1 MLSKVCS
8 IWRWKVFRTWHV
20 EGHGEQVH
28 SWFGSHCGL
37 LTFGRWM
44 GDVIKAR
51 WVVGSFPQLLSLSK
65 RKTGWWG
72 LAFGIYMHASYY
84 CALLYCVSEILH
96 FLQIKDLWQPSIG
109 QVYQCYV
116 SNGICSL
123 CVSVSHF
130 GNTIFQTVSWPL
142 KVKVKSLR
150 HVWLF
155 VIPWTVVYHTPPSM
169 GFSRQEYWNGL
180 PFPPP
185 EDLPDP
191 GIEPGSPALWADV
204 LPSEPP
210 G

>member
-1 MLSKVCS
+1 
-8 IWRWKVFRTWHV
+8 
-20 EGHGEQVH
+20 
-28 SWFGSHCGL
+28 
-37 LTFGRWM
+37 
-44 GDVIKAR
+44 
-51 WVVGSFPQLLSLSK
+51 
-65 RKTGWWG
+65 
-72 LAFGIYMHASYY
+72 MHASYY
-84 CALLYCVSEILH
+84 CALLYCVSEIFH
-96 FLQIKDLWQPSIG
+96 FLQVKDLWQPSIG

-130 GNTIFQTVSWPL
+130 GNTIFQTASWSL

-155 VIPWTVVYHTPPSM
+155 VIPWTVAYHTPPSM
-169 GFSRQEYWNGL
+169 GFSRQEYWSGL

-191 GIEPGSPALWADV
+191 GIEPASPALWADV

-210 G
+210 GESHDPSRMAIYSHWSLMLLLQKDFDLLKIQMRASIYY